1 MLQIIENA
9 DLNDIDKI
17 VEIKPF
23 FSKDYKGKTFKD
35 KTFFATAGKSNIV
48 KVWMISE
55 VCN

>member
-1 MLQIIENA
+1 MIPNA

-23 FSKDYKGKTFKD
+23 FAADYKGHTFKE

-48 KVWMISE
+48 KVWMASE
-55 VCN
+55 KEII